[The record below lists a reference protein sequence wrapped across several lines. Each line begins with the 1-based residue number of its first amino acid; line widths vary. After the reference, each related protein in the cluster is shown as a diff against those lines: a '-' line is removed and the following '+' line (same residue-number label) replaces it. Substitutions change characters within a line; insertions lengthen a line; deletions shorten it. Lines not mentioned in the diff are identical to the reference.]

1 MIRQYCFVNFV
12 VNTFA
17 PVSDMYIS
25 GSTKNLGLWNASKAV
40 RLTSTD
46 GYKFTIR
53 KRFKIGESVEFKV
66 LTLRDWRGVE
76 KGMFAEEIAN
86 HHIIADKGAVAE
98 VTVYNWRRD

>member
-1 MIRQYCFVNFV
+1 MTRQYCFINFV

-40 RLTSTD
+40 QLTSTD

-53 KRFKIGESVEFKV
+53 KRFRIGESVEYKV
-66 LTLRDWRGVE
+66 LTRRDWSKVE
-76 KGMFAEEIAN
+76 KGMFGEEIAN
-86 HHIIADKGAVAE
+86 HRIVADKGAVAE